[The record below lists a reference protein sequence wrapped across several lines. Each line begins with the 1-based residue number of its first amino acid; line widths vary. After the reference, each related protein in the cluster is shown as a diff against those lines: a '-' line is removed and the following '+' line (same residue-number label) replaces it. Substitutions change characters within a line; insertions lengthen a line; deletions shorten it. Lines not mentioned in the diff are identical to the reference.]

1 MVGLLASLE
10 SYASEVTDEAAAKA
24 RGLLNQFQQ
33 VTTALGFKVAVLIFS
48 RLEQLN
54 KSLPS
59 VSATISG
66 MIAAVESVVLE
77 LRRLRSY
84 IQFNAIFSDA
94 NEMVDGHDLDPFVVP
109 RMRRSPQR

>member
-48 RLEQLN
+48 RPGVLSGVYADIRRITYPPLFFN
-54 KSLPS
+54 NTSLITS
-59 VSATISG
+59 RT
-66 MIAAVESVVLE
+66 VE
-77 LRRLRSY
+77 
-84 IQFNAIFSDA
+84 
-94 NEMVDGHDLDPFVVP
+94 
-109 RMRRSPQR
+109 

>member
-48 RLEQLN
+48 RPGVL
-54 KSLPS
+54 
-59 VSATISG
+59 SG
-66 MIAAVESVVLE
+66 VYADIRRIPTSFSTTYHVLLTSRTVE
-77 LRRLRSY
+77 
-84 IQFNAIFSDA
+84 
-94 NEMVDGHDLDPFVVP
+94 
-109 RMRRSPQR
+109 